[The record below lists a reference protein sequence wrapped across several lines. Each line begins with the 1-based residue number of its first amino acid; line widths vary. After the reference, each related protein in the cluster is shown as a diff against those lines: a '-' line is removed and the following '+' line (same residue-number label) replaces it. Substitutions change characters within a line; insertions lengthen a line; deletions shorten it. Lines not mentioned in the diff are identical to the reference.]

1 MRGLQAYFQ
10 PGLDGHLT
18 PTQRDVADDEAV
30 SVMSYRALTDTASSW
45 RARLDAVEELLAL
58 ETSIP
63 IAARH
68 ATLGLCTNQPA
79 PLAAAA
85 ARCVQHG
92 LSDPLELMREVCA
105 RLHAARGSSASEAEQ
120 LQALAAVAGAAELAR
135 AHGGIRQAVRVAL
148 AGLLDGLQPLTPDES
163 DDTAAAASLTP
174 AVAAAAQRA
183 AAALGAALGPMPLL
197 GLLTRWL
204 AEGKPP
210 DEGDGDDTGDGPTGG
225 DARADASS
233 APSAAAVDDAA
244 SEAFLARL
252 VGDAPAAERPLYN
265 GERPLCALLGALQ
278 GHLADHLAGSAGD
291 AGDAGDSGG
300 AGGAGGAEDGE
311 IAEGAEGA
319 GIVEVGRGGA
329 EGGGVVEAAE
339 GVEGAASAGVAL
351 RLLRTSLLLRL
362 SPGAR
367 LQEQRVRH

>member
-1 MRGLQAYFQ
+1 ML
-10 PGLDGHLT
+10 
-18 PTQRDVADDEAV
+18 
-30 SVMSYRALTDTASSW
+30 ALTDTAISW
-45 RARLDAVEELLAL
+45 RARLDAVEALAL
-58 ETSIP
+58 ESSIP
-63 IAARH
+63 IPARH

-85 ARCVQHG
+85 ARCVQRG
-92 LSDPLELMREVCA
+92 LSDPVELMHEVCA

-120 LQALAAVAGAAELAR
+120 LQALAAVAGAADLAR
-135 AHGGIRQAVRVAL
+135 THGGIRQAVRVAL
-148 AGLLDGLQPLTPDES
+148 AGLLDGLQPLTPEKSNIDGAAG
-163 DDTAAAASLTP
+163 AAALTP
-174 AVAAAAQRA
+174 AVATAAQRA

-233 APSAAAVDDAA
+233 APSAAAIDDAA